1 MPRFRY
7 KAVNAEGNN
16 ISGEYAAPD
25 MQSVVAMLRGSGYF
39 PTGVTNIGEDVV
51 RVTTKKIRLKALAGM
66 CKNMAAMLRTG
77 VSISDT
83 LEIMRQQMEDKD
95 LKKVLDDVYQNVLR
109 GVSLYDAFVPYK
121 LNFPDMF
128 INMIEAGEQSGKL
141 DSCVERAG
149 QVFTRSA
156 KTNARIR
163 NAMIY
168 PIVLLTVMI
177 AMLTG
182 IMIGVIPQFVKL
194 FEANDTSLPMITQ
207 ILVAISDFTR
217 SRWYIIVSVIVV
229 FVLGFNFWHSTR
241 KGRVAFDKFR
251 LGLPIVGK
259 MLKVIYASRYA
270 QMLSSMNMAG
280 VPLGN
285 ALGVTARSIGNA
297 FIEEGLYDV
306 SRAVNE
312 GERLSTQLVKLG
324 MLPLM
329 LVHLTRLGEES
340 GTMDELLDQAAEFYD
355 SESESA
361 IQAMTSLLE
370 PLMIVIMAIV
380 LVPVLL
386 GILLPIFNM
395 YQTIG

>member
-25 MQSVVAMLRGSGYF
+25 MLSVVSMLRGSGYF

-51 RVTTKKIRLKALAGM
+51 RVTTKKISLKSLAAM
-66 CKNMAAMLRTG
+66 CKHMAAMLRTG

-83 LEIMRQQMEDKD
+83 LEIMRSQTEDKE
-95 LKKVLDDVYQNVLR
+95 LKKLLEDVFQNVLR
-109 GVSLYDAFVPYK
+109 GVSLFDAFSPYK
-121 LNFPDMF
+121 PNFPDMF
-128 INMIEAGEQSGKL
+128 LNMIEAGEASGKL
-141 DSCVERAG
+141 DSCIERAG
-149 QVFTRSA
+149 QVFTRSS
-156 KTNARIR
+156 KTNNRIR

-168 PIVLLTVMI
+168 PIVLVSVMVL
-177 AMLTG
+177 MLTG
-182 IMIGVIPQFVKL
+182 IMVFVIPQFQQL
-194 FEANDTSLPMITQ
+194 FAQNNASLPLITQ
-207 ILVAISDFTR
+207 ILVSMSDFVR
-217 SRWYIIVSVIVV
+217 NRWYILVSVIVV
-229 FVLGFNFWHSTR
+229 IVLGFNFWLSNR
-241 KGRVAFDKFR
+241 KGRIAFDKFR
-251 LGLPIVGK
+251 LGMPIVGK

-280 VPLGN
+280 VPLGT

-297 FIEEGLYDV
+297 YIEEGLYDV
-306 SRAVNE
+306 STAVNE

-340 GTMDELLDQAAEFYD
+340 GTMDELLDQAADFYD

-361 IQAMTSLLE
+361 IQALTSLLE
-370 PLMIVIMAIV
+370 PLMIVIMAII